1 MRNMTLLMFPIGQC
15 LGTHFTGAAESQV
28 QQVRLG
34 SEIVELTV
42 DEFAVWALAH
52 GLTDDSSSW
61 ERSRIVALL
70 ADSEITN
77 GAILIDRLLTRSLLA
92 EADLDSPTDFAARH
106 RLLPLH
112 LGLGNTSETPAM
124 FRSGTTEL
132 ALTGMTRTLYDLW
145 LWGHLSPNLL
155 IACKEHDADPT
166 AVLAAL
172 HSLLAPSAACLDL
185 AVQEF

>member
-1 MRNMTLLMFPIGQC
+1 MTLLVFPIGQC
-15 LGTHFTGAAESQV
+15 LGTQFTGAAESQL

-42 DEFAVWALAH
+42 EEFAVWALAH
-52 GLTDDSSSW
+52 GLTDDRGPW

-77 GAILIDRLLTRSLLA
+77 GAVLIDRLLSRNLLA
-92 EADLDSPTDFAARH
+92 EVDPDSPADFAVGH

-112 LGLGNTSETPAM
+112 LGLGSTPEVPAM

-132 ALTGMTRTLYDLW
+132 ALAGMTRTLYDLW

-155 IACKEHDADPT
+155 IACKEREAELT
-166 AVLAAL
+166 AVLTAL
-172 HSLLAPSAACLDL
+172 HSLLAPNAACLDL
-185 AVQEF
+185 AVQEY

>member
-1 MRNMTLLMFPIGQC
+1 MTLLMFPIGQC
-15 LGTHFTGAAESQV
+15 LGVHLTGAAESHV

-42 DEFAVWALAH
+42 EEFAVWALAH
-52 GLTDDSSSW
+52 GLTDDRSPW

-70 ADSEITN
+70 DDSEITN
-77 GAILIDRLLTRSLLA
+77 GAVLIDRLLTRNLLA
-92 EADLDSPTDFAARH
+92 EVDLDSPADFAAGH
-106 RLLPLH
+106 RLLPLQ
-112 LGLGNTSETPAM
+112 LGLGNTSEIPTM

-155 IACKEHDADPT
+155 IACKEHEADLT
-166 AVLAAL
+166 AVLTAL
-172 HSLLAPSAACLDL
+172 HSLLGPNAACLDL
-185 AVQEF
+185 AVQEY